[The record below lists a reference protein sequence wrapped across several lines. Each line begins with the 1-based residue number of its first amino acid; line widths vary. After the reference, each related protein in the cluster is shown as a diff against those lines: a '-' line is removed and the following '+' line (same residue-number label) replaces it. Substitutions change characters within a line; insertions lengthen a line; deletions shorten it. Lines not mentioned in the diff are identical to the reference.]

1 MAAKATLA
9 DRLLAIEVDALA
21 DKMSMIK
28 TEALEDTFAY
38 RVIRMSR
45 LYASH
50 LGSWTPKRL
59 YTHCLTGNQ

>member
-38 RVIRMSR
+38 RVKRMSR

-50 LGSWTPKRL
+50 LGRWTPKRL